1 MHDQEEGQE
10 IEALLRAEAARPIP
24 PPSPDLIGR
33 TLRRVRN
40 WTLVGDLLRFA
51 TFEGLW
57 KSMHPD
63 QGNHSEDEAGSEG
76 RHD

>member
-1 MHDQEEGQE
+1 MRDQEEGQE
-10 IEALLRAEAARPIP
+10 IEAARPIP
-24 PPSPDLIGR
+24 PHSPDLIGR

-51 TFEGLW
+51 TLEGLW
-57 KSMHPD
+57 KSRQSD
-63 QGNHSEDEAGSEG
+63 EGNHSADEAGSEG